1 MGNSSTKT
9 KRLGVTAL
17 VVAVVA
23 LLASVLSLGFH
34 LGSWVTER
42 NARSAGFS
50 SPYRWDGIFLRIPLG
65 WQQERISANVM
76 RLESIDENATIEVA
90 YFESTD
96 DPLALSEGELVA
108 ASKEFL
114 TQISDDFIRSNNA
127 HRWPM
132 YLASK
137 GHKTDSGHRARY
149 RIALF
154 VPGKKI
160 LIKANLPN
168 VVSNVDP
175 SAGKPGSKYAR
186 LIGEFVDA
194 ITTVEDAAPSPS
206 S

>member
-1 MGNSSTKT
+1 MGDSSTKT

-42 NARSAGFS
+42 NAKSDGFS
-50 SPYRWDGIFLRIPLG
+50 SPYLWDGVFFRMPLG
-65 WQQERISANVM
+65 WRQERISANVM
-76 RLESIDENATIEVA
+76 RLESTAEDATIEIA
-90 YFESTD
+90 YFKSTD
-96 DPLALSEGELVA
+96 DPFALSEGELVA

-114 TQISDDFIRSNNA
+114 TPISDKFIRSNNA

-132 YLASK
+132 YLASTGYEK
-137 GHKTDSGHRARY
+137 DGEYRARY

-175 SAGKPGSKYAR
+175 SAGNPGSKYAR

-194 ITTVEDAAPSPS
+194 ITTIEDAGQE
-206 S
+206 